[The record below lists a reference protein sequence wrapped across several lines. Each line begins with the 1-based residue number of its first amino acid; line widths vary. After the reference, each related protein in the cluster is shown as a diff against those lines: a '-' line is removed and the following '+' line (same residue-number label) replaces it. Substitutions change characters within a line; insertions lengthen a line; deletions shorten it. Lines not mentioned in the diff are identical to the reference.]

1 MEEVKNLKDLT
12 IDTYDKLTASL
23 ELLELIDILIEGDR
37 KLYQLIK
44 IIMSNIENSID
55 NTNNAMT
62 LISAT

>member
-12 IDTYDKLTASL
+12 ADTYDKLTTSL

-44 IIMSNIENSID
+44 IIMCNIENSID
-55 NTNNAMT
+55 NTNSAMT
-62 LISAT
+62 LISD